1 MKHIG
6 SIAKQEMKLIIRSRW
21 LASFSILFTLL
32 ALFIVFF
39 GNDGYQAGYEGF
51 TRMTAGLLNL
61 SLFLVPLL
69 TLLMGSTMLAG
80 DKEDGGYQ
88 LLLTYPVSPTS
99 IVLGKYIGMLAAIA
113 AVILLGYGIVETVL
127 WITNRT
133 GIFAASLFF
142 LFIAL
147 TLLLAAVFLAIASVI
162 GVYASTRF
170 QALGI
175 SILTW
180 ALSVLLYEYIV
191 MGVSSVVPF
200 HWIITLLTTSIL
212 FNPVELIRVWSIV
225 QMKSGMIFG
234 PTLYDFTI
242 WAEGS
247 TGQIAFCLTA
257 AAWIIAPLALSI
269 IIVKQGVRIHE

>member
-21 LASFSILFTLL
+21 LASFSLLFTLL

-39 GNDGYQAGYEGF
+39 GSGGYQSGYEGF

-88 LLLTYPVSPTS
+88 LLLTYPVSPAS
-99 IVLGKYIGMLAAIA
+99 IVLGKYIGMLVAIG
-113 AVILLGYGIVETVL
+113 AVILFGYGIVGTVL

-133 GIFAASLFF
+133 VMFAASLFF

-162 GVYASTRF
+162 GVYAGTRF

-180 ALSVLLYEYIV
+180 ALCVLLYEYIV
-191 MGVSSVVPF
+191 MGISSILP
-200 HWIITLLTTSIL
+200 HNWIITLLTTSIL

-247 TGQIAFCLTA
+247 AGQIALCLTA
-257 AAWIIAPLALSI
+257 AAWIIIPLALSI
-269 IIVKQGVRIHE
+269 IIVKQGVRIRE